1 MVRPALP
8 TLASTATPLLARALA
23 CVFLLASLPAVAGWV
38 VVSDQLEFVAYA
50 DDQSLTRN
58 GDVVRLRDLVDL
70 KVPRRS
76 PYGVAHLSSHG
87 HSEFDCRTPRMRT
100 LSFAMH
106 AGQMGRGEVVEEIAP
121 SGGWTPVFDGTLLSA
136 LRKYA
141 CG

>member
-1 MVRPALP
+1 VEAVHNVKNCLALG
-8 TLASTATPLLARALA
+8 LLLAFAGA
-23 CVFLLASLPAVAGWV
+23 PAAAGWV

-50 DDQSLTRN
+50 DDQSTTRN

-87 HSEFDCRTPRMRT
+87 HSEFDCRSPRMRT

-121 SGGWTPVFDGTLLSA
+121 SGGWTPVFDGTLLYT
-136 LRKYA
+136 LRKFA
-141 CG
+141 CS

>member
-1 MVRPALP
+1 MTRPVAPAPL
-8 TLASTATPLLARALA
+8 LTAMPVLARALA
-23 CVFLLASLPAVAGWV
+23 CVFLLASLPANADWV

-50 DDQSLTRN
+50 DDQSMTRD

-121 SGGWTPVFDGTLLSA
+121 SSGWTPVFDGTLLSA

>member
-1 MVRPALP
+1 MEVAHYVKNCWHLGV
-8 TLASTATPLLARALA
+8 LLALTSA
-23 CVFLLASLPAVAGWV
+23 PAAAGWV

-50 DDQSLTRN
+50 DDQSMTRK

-76 PYGVAHLSSHG
+76 PYGVTHLSSHG

-121 SGGWTPVFDGTLLSA
+121 SGGWTPVFDGTLLYM
-136 LRKYA
+136 LRKFA
-141 CG
+141 CS

>member
-1 MVRPALP
+1 MPRSAVSITCLTIAG
-8 TLASTATPLLARALA
+8 
-23 CVFLLASLPAVAGWV
+23 VFALASLPAAAGWV
-38 VVSDQLEFVAYA
+38 VVSDQLEFIAYA
-50 DDQSLTRN
+50 DDQSMLRS

-76 PYGVAHLSSHG
+76 PYGVTHLSSHG

-106 AGQMGRGEVVEEIAP
+106 AGQMGKGEVVEEIAP
-121 SGGWTPVFDGTLLSA
+121 SGGWTPVFDGTLLQM
-136 LRKYA
+136 LRKFA